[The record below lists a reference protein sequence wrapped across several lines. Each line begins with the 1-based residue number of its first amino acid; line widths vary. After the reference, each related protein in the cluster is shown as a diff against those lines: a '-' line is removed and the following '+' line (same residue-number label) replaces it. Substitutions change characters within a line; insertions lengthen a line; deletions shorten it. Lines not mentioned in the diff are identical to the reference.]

1 MTPMQLGVAA
11 ETQVFLL
18 SCLAGA
24 GLGAVYD
31 CLRVFRTA
39 VKHNKAMLF
48 IEDFVY
54 ALFFGFIYFIFGAA
68 QTGQLRFFTFVGMTI
83 GALLE
88 RIVLG
93 NIVVSAVNAVTSFI
107 WRIFI
112 SPAAG
117 FIAKIAL
124 FIKSAF
130 VKKYPKFHKS
140 KKNAQKVLK
149 V

>member
-1 MTPMQLGVAA
+1 MTPMQLGVAT

-18 SCLAGA
+18 SCLCGVA
-24 GLGAVYD
+24 LGAVYD
-31 CLRVFRTA
+31 CLRVLRAT
-39 VKHNKAMLF
+39 VRHGKILLF
-48 IEDFVY
+48 VEDFLY
-54 ALFFGFIYFIFGAA
+54 ALFFGFVYFIFAAA
-68 QTGQLRFFTFVGMTI
+68 QTGQLRFFTFLGMVM

-88 RIVLG
+88 RITIG
-93 NIVVSAVNAVTSFI
+93 NAVVAVVNAIVGFV
-107 WRIFI
+107 WRFAVAPV
-112 SPAAG
+112 SR

-140 KKNAQKVLK
+140 KEIGQKVLK

>member
-1 MTPMQLGVAA
+1 MTPMQLGIAA
-11 ETQVFLL
+11 ETQVFML
-18 SCLAGA
+18 SCLTGA
-24 GLGAVYD
+24 GLGALYD
-31 CLRVFRTA
+31 CFRVLRTA
-39 VKHNKAMLF
+39 VRHNKIMLF
-48 IEDFVY
+48 IEDFAY
-54 ALFFGFIYFIFGAA
+54 SIFFGFVYFIFGAA
-68 QTGQLRFFTFVGMTI
+68 QTGQLRFFTFVGMVI

-93 NIVVSAVNAVTSFI
+93 NTVVAIVNAVTGFI
-107 WRIFI
+107 WRFAVA
-112 SPAAG
+112 PAAG

-140 KKNAQKVLK
+140 KKIGQKVLK